1 MVLIYNQNAVEFV
14 IKWLQDPLRINV
26 AMHYAIPSA
35 FMVHTAEKDDL
46 ATAFDNGCICAASR
60 QMSGKSHGR

>member
-1 MVLIYNQNAVEFV
+1 MVQIYNQNAVEFV

-35 FMVHTAEKDDL
+35 FVVHTAEKDDL
-46 ATAFDNGCICAASR
+46 ATAFDSADASVR
-60 QMSGKSHGR
+60 PRGR